1 MNKNMKKIFI
11 IFALLSVVVFTT
23 TQCSDD
29 EFNKFYT
36 DPSKVSTVQVDRL
49 MAGIFKNST
58 TFWCPDYGRYY
69 CIDGNW
75 IGTFTQTLGGTYP
88 GAEMYNPAYS
98 VNGYWD
104 DFYRALGN
112 FRLMEELYDEMEE
125 SEKAGNECF
134 FLATKIYLYDWLS
147 LVLNIYGDAPFTE
160 AGYLPVN
167 NDITTSFAKY
177 ETAESLYELIL
188 TELSTINNRLGS
200 SEFKA
205 SSAFGQQD
213 FFNNGSVTKWRAY
226 TNDIRLRLATRIATN
241 TNSIQ
246 SLGLSTVKTILEN
259 PTANPVTETNEENI
273 IIVNLKNSFMNYTSG
288 SGLHENGGWRAD
300 ANQAL
305 IDRMRT
311 DPRLRLLYEKTDT
324 TSYKTGGTKY
334 DPDNG
339 VYLGIDYKDL
349 NGIHTQASARF
360 FRERSGTT
368 GISRVVQ
375 YGSWWENKKYDAYL
389 FTAPE
394 TWFLKAEAE
403 ARGWADVPGETAE
416 SCFKK
421 AVQLSVE
428 YYFYYY
434 ENWDSNGGSVPDEYK
449 TITVPDDNDTKAF
462 ANERWAAVGTD
473 YVNDIDAIITQKWL
487 HFSVMCTRESW
498 SEIRRTGFPS
508 GLYYP
513 KGSGTIPRVPDRWKY
528 PENERTYNSHNY
540 ESVASKDTYTTPLF
554 WMKTDWYDNEYSG
567 KALN

>member
-1 MNKNMKKIFI
+1 MKKIFI

-29 EFNKFYT
+29 EFNKYYT
-36 DPSKVSTVQVDRL
+36 DPSKVSSVQIDRL
-49 MAGIFKNST
+49 MAGIFKNSAD
-58 TFWCPDYGRYY
+58 FWCPDYGRYY
-69 CIDGNW
+69 CMDGNW
-75 IGTFTQTLGGTYP
+75 IGTFAQTLGGTYP
-88 GAEMYNPAYS
+88 GAEMYNPAYGVS
-98 VNGYWD
+98 GYWD
-104 DFYRALGN
+104 GFYRALGN
-112 FRLMEELYDEMEE
+112 FRLMEELYDDLADA
-125 SEKAGNECF
+125 EKADNECF

-147 LVLNIYGDAPFTE
+147 LVVNIYGDAPFTE
-160 AGYLPVN
+160 AGYLPIN

-188 TELSTINNRLGS
+188 TELATINNRLGS
-200 SEFKA
+200 PEFKA
-205 SSAFGQQD
+205 STAFSKQD
-213 FFNNGSVTKWRAY
+213 FFNKGDVTKWRSY
-226 TNDIRLRLATRIATN
+226 TNDIRLRLAVRIATN
-241 TNSIQ
+241 PNSIQ
-246 SLGLSTVKTILEN
+246 SLGQSTVKTILEN
-259 PTANPVTETNEENI
+259 PAANPLTETNKDNI
-273 IIVNLKNSFMNYTSG
+273 IIVNLRNSFMNYTPG

-311 DPRLRLLYEKTDT
+311 DPRLRLLYVKTDT
-324 TSYKTGGTKY
+324 TSYKSGETTY

-339 VYLGIDYKDL
+339 VYLGIDFKDP
-349 NGIHTQASARF
+349 NGLHTQASNRF
-360 FRERSGTT
+360 FKENGGT

-375 YGSWWENKKYDAYL
+375 YGSWWENKKFDAYL

-403 ARGWADVPGETAE
+403 ARGWADIQGETAE

-434 ENWDSNGGSVPDEYK
+434 ENWEPNGGGAVPDEYK
-449 TITVPDDNDTKAF
+449 TINVPDGGDIEAF
-462 ANERWAAVGTD
+462 ASARWAAVGTD
-473 YVNDIDAIITQKWL
+473 YVNAIDAIITQKWL

-498 SEIRRTGFPS
+498 SDIRRTGFPS

-513 KGSGTIPRVPDRWKY
+513 KGSGTIPRVPDRWIY

-540 ESVASKDTYTTPLF
+540 EAVASKDTYITPLF

-567 KALN
+567 KTYY